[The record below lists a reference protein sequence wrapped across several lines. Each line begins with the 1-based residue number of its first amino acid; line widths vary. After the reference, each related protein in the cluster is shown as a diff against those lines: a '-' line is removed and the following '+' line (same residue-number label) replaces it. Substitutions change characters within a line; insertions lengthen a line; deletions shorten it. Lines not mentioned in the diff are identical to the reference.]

1 MHLLLVL
8 RRYSTSMILS
18 IFSLLIIAGC
28 SGGGSAGGAQPSQ
41 SSISLSTKTITAS
54 ASTSAAAPTASLQIS
69 VTNPP
74 ANAVYVGYTN
84 TSNGIASVQVTAVS
98 PTTSNVS
105 VFFKAPAQLGTGTYT
120 DTLDIAVCYDTSCA
134 QPVSNSP
141 QHVNVSYTVTAG
153 ATSAATPVL
162 STMTPPSVTAGGAAF
177 TLVVNGTGF
186 IAQSQL
192 QWGGVTKPTTYISAK
207 QVSVQ
212 LAATDIVLAGTHTVM
227 VTNAVVAGG
236 ASNVLNFTVSAPV
249 ALSLT
254 SVSPSQVKVGSPAF
268 VMTAQGTGFT
278 TTSTLRWN
286 GGARA
291 TQYISPTKVIAQITA
306 GDIAA
311 LATANIDIVDT
322 TPVGTSAALPVAV
335 VAVSKDATALQ
346 LNAQH
351 TGVINFNSLSLPLGS
366 KWSVNLGG
374 TPSYALTGAG
384 NVFVTVN
391 LAAGGTQLRALDQ
404 ASGATVWGPISIP
417 GVANASYDGN
427 TVFVLSNVIGSPGLM
442 QAYVAATGALLWSTT
457 LTGQTSFSSPP
468 TAENGMVYA
477 VGAGTGGTVYAVRQA
492 NGTIAWTAPVANGDS
507 SAPTVSADGLYVNYP
522 CQTYDFRPSTGES
535 IWQDNTGCAGSG
547 GATPALTNGVL
558 YAPNG
563 FGTYNGSTI
572 NAASGLLVSTFVADN
587 MPALGT
593 TSGYFLQS
601 GILRGLTLSNNAVQW
616 SFSGDGK
623 LVTSPLVVNQYVF
636 VGSSAGNVYAVN
648 STTGLQAWSM
658 NVGAAIPSGAGW
670 GARMPI
676 SGLTAGNGLLLVPAG
691 NTLTAYTLSTT
702 P

>member
-1 MHLLLVL
+1 M
-8 RRYSTSMILS
+8 S
-18 IFSLLIIAGC
+18 
-28 SGGGSAGGAQPSQ
+28 P
-41 SSISLSTKTITAS
+41 AS
-54 ASTSAAAPTASLQIS
+54 A
-69 VTNPP
+69 
-74 ANAVYVGYTN
+74 
-84 TSNGIASVQVTAVS
+84 
-98 PTTSNVS
+98 
-105 VFFKAPAQLGTGTYT
+105 
-120 DTLDIAVCYDTSCA
+120 
-134 QPVSNSP
+134 
-141 QHVNVSYTVTAG
+141 
-153 ATSAATPVL
+153 
-162 STMTPPSVTAGGAAF
+162 TAGGTAF

-192 QWGGVTKPTTYISAK
+192 QWGGVAKPTTYISAT
-207 QVSVQ
+207 QVSVPI
-212 LAATDIVLAGTHTVM
+212 AATDIALPGTHVVM
-227 VTNAVVAGG
+227 VTNVAGAGG
-236 ASNVLNFTVSAPV
+236 ASNALNFTVSPVV

-254 SVSPSQVKVGSPAF
+254 SVSPSQVNLGGPAF
-268 VMTAQGTGFT
+268 VITAQGTGFT
-278 TTSTLRWN
+278 PTSTLRWN
-286 GGARA
+286 GGARV
-291 TQYISPTKVIAQITA
+291 TRYVSPTEVTAQITA
-306 GDIAA
+306 GDIAV

-322 TPVGTSAALPVAV
+322 TPVGTSAALPVAI

-351 TGVINFNSLSLPLGS
+351 TGAINFNTLSLPLSS

-374 TPSYALTGAG
+374 SPSYALTGAG
-384 NVFVTVN
+384 KVFVTVG
-391 LAAGGTQLRALDQ
+391 LVAGGTQLRALDQ

-427 TVFVLSNVIGSPGLM
+427 TVFVLSNVRGSPGLM
-442 QAYVAATGALLWSTT
+442 QAYVATTGALLWSAT

-468 TAENGMVYA
+468 TAANGMVYA
-477 VGAGTGGTVYAVRQA
+477 VGAGTGGTVYAVRQV

-522 CQTYDFRPSTGES
+522 CQTYDIRPSTGES
-535 IWQDNTGCAGSG
+535 IWQDNTGCVGSG
-547 GATPALTNGVL
+547 GATPALANGVL

-563 FGTYNGSTI
+563 FGTYNGSTF
-572 NAASGLLVSTFVADN
+572 NATSGLPVSAYFADN
-587 MPALGT
+587 VPALGT

-601 GILRGLTLSNNAVQW
+601 GILRGLTISNNAVQW

-623 LVTSPLVVNQYVF
+623 LVTSPIVVNQYVF

-648 STTGLQAWSM
+648 STTGLQVWSM

-676 SGLTAGNGLLLVPAG
+676 SGLSAGNGLLLVPAG